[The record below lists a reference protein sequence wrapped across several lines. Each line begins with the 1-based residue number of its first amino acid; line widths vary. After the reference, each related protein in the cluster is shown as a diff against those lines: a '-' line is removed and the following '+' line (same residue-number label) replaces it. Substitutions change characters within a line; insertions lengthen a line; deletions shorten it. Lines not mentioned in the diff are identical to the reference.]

1 MPKEALRREIR
12 RLKQQYTPSQ
22 LEEMS
27 EPIIARLRP
36 LLSDARVIMAYYSLP
51 DEVNTHQFLDDLVAE
66 GKTVLL
72 PKVLDATTMELR
84 RYTGPHDLAPGPF
97 GILEPSGS
105 QYSPSSFLLPPSSF
119 LLPPSS
125 FLFPPSSNT
134 SSIDVAL
141 IPGVAFDALG
151 HRLGRGRGYYDRFL
165 RTMGTVPS
173 VSSAAN
179 FRGTVPGVRPRLI
192 GLCFDFQKLPSVPV
206 DPTDIPVDQVI

>member
-1 MPKEALRREIR
+1 MQSVVKEDLRREIR
-12 RLKQQYTPSQ
+12 RRKQQYTPAQ
-22 LEEMS
+22 LEELS

-36 LLSDARVIMAYYSLP
+36 HLVDARVVMAYYSLP
-51 DEVNTHQFLDDLVAE
+51 DEVNTHQLLDDLVAE

-72 PKVLDATTMELR
+72 PKVLDTTTMELR

-105 QYSPSSFLLPPSSF
+105 KYSHSSLLTPHSSKTPP
-119 LLPPSS
+119 
-125 FLFPPSSNT
+125 
-134 SSIDVAL
+134 IDVAL

-165 RTMGTVPS
+165 RTLGTVPS

-179 FRGTVPGVRPRLI
+179 YRGTVPGVRPRLI
-192 GLCFDFQKLPSVPV
+192 GLCFDFQIVPSVPV
-206 DPTDIPVDQVI
+206 DPTDIPVDHVI

>member
-1 MPKEALRREIR
+1 MQSVVKEDLRREIR
-12 RLKQQYTPSQ
+12 RRKQQYTPSQ
-22 LEEMS
+22 LEELS

-36 LLSDARVIMAYYSLP
+36 LLSDARVVMAYYSLP
-51 DEVNTHQFLDDLVAE
+51 DEVNTHQLIDDLVAE

-72 PKVLDATTMELR
+72 PKVLDTTTMELR
-84 RYTGPHDLAPGPF
+84 LYTGPHDLAPGPF
-97 GILEPSGS
+97 GILEPTGPH
-105 QYSPSSFLLPPSSF
+105 YSPSSLLTPPSSK
-119 LLPPSS
+119 
-125 FLFPPSSNT
+125 T
-134 SSIDVAL
+134 IDVAL

-179 FRGTVPGVRPRLI
+179 YRGTVPSVRPCLL
-192 GLCFDFQKLPSVPV
+192 GLCFDFQKVPSVPV

>member
-1 MPKEALRREIR
+1 MQSVVKEDLRREIR
-12 RLKQQYTPSQ
+12 RRKQQYTPAQ
-22 LEEMS
+22 LEELS

-36 LLSDARVIMAYYSLP
+36 HLVDARVVMAYYSLP
-51 DEVNTHQFLDDLVAE
+51 DEVNTHQLLDDLVAE

-72 PKVLDATTMELR
+72 PKVLDTTTMELR

-105 QYSPSSFLLPPSSF
+105 KYSHSSLLTPHSSKTPP
-119 LLPPSS
+119 
-125 FLFPPSSNT
+125 
-134 SSIDVAL
+134 IDVAL

-165 RTMGTVPS
+165 RTLGTVPS

-179 FRGTVPGVRPRLI
+179 YRGTVPGVRPRLI
-192 GLCFDFQKLPSVPV
+192 GLCFDFQIVPSVPV

>member
-1 MPKEALRREIR
+1 MQSVVKEDLRREIR
-12 RLKQQYTPSQ
+12 RLKQQYTPAL
-22 LEEMS
+22 LEELS

-36 LLSDARVIMAYYSLP
+36 HLVDARVIMAYYSLP
-51 DEVNTHQFLDDLVAE
+51 DEVNTHQLLDDLVAE

-84 RYTGPHDLAPGPF
+84 LYTGPHDLAPGPF
-97 GILEPSGS
+97 GIMEPSGS
-105 QYSPSSFLLPPSSF
+105 QYSPSSFLLPPSSK
-119 LLPPSS
+119 
-125 FLFPPSSNT
+125 T

-165 RTMGTVPS
+165 STMGTVPS
-173 VSSAAN
+173 V
-179 FRGTVPGVRPRLI
+179 RPRLL
-192 GLCFDFQKLPSVPV
+192 GLCFDFQKVPSVPV

>member
-1 MPKEALRREIR
+1 MQSVAKKALRREIR

-22 LEEMS
+22 LEELS

-36 LLSDARVIMAYYSLP
+36 LLSDARVVMAYYSLP
-51 DEVNTHQFLDDLVAE
+51 DEVNTHQLLDDLVAE

-84 RYTGPHDLAPGPF
+84 HYTGPHDLAPGPF
-97 GILEPSGS
+97 GILEPTGS
-105 QYSPSSFLLPPSSF
+105 PFHLS
-119 LLPPSS
+119 
-125 FLFPPSSNT
+125 T
-134 SSIDVAL
+134 SSPFIDVAL

-173 VSSAAN
+173 VSSEAN
-179 FRGTVPGVRPRLI
+179 YRGTVPSVRPRLI
-192 GLCFDFQKLPSVPV
+192 GLCFDFQKVPSVPV
-206 DPTDIPVDQVI
+206 DPTDIPVNQVI

>member
-1 MPKEALRREIR
+1 MQSVVKEDLRREIR
-12 RLKQQYTPSQ
+12 RRKQQYTPSQ
-22 LEEMS
+22 LEELS

-36 LLSDARVIMAYYSLP
+36 LLVDARVILAYYSLP
-51 DEVNTHQFLDDLVAE
+51 DEVNTHQLIDDLVAE

-72 PKVLDATTMELR
+72 PKVLDTTTMELR
-84 RYTGPHDLAPGPF
+84 LYTGPHDLAPGPF
-97 GILEPSGS
+97 GIMEPSGS
-105 QYSPSSFLLPPSSF
+105 QYSPSSFLLPPSSK
-119 LLPPSS
+119 
-125 FLFPPSSNT
+125 T

-179 FRGTVPGVRPRLI
+179 FRGTVPSVRSRLI
-192 GLCFDFQKLPSVPV
+192 GLCFDFQKVPSVPV

>member
-1 MPKEALRREIR
+1 MQSVAKKALRREIR

-22 LEEMS
+22 LEELS

-36 LLSDARVIMAYYSLP
+36 LLSDARVVMAYYSLP
-51 DEVNTHQFLDDLVAE
+51 DEVNTHQLLDDLVAE

-84 RYTGPHDLAPGPF
+84 HYTGPHDLAPGPF
-97 GILEPSGS
+97 GILEPTGS
-105 QYSPSSFLLPPSSF
+105 HYSPSSK
-119 LLPPSS
+119 
-125 FLFPPSSNT
+125 T
-134 SSIDVAL
+134 IDVAL

-173 VSSAAN
+173 VSSEAN
-179 FRGTVPGVRPRLI
+179 DRGTVPSVRPLLI
-192 GLCFDFQKLPSVPV
+192 GLCFDFQKVPSVPV
-206 DPTDIPVDQVI
+206 DPTDIPVNQVI

>member
-1 MPKEALRREIR
+1 MQSVAKKALRREIR

-22 LEEMS
+22 LEELS

-36 LLSDARVIMAYYSLP
+36 LLVDARVILAYYSLP
-51 DEVNTHQFLDDLVAE
+51 DEVNTHQLIDDLVAE

-72 PKVLDATTMELR
+72 PKVLDTTTMELR
-84 RYTGPHDLAPGPF
+84 LYTGPHDLAPGPF
-97 GILEPSGS
+97 GILEPTGS
-105 QYSPSSFLLPPSSF
+105 HYSPSSLLTPPSSK
-119 LLPPSS
+119 
-125 FLFPPSSNT
+125 T
-134 SSIDVAL
+134 IDVAL

-179 FRGTVPGVRPRLI
+179 YRGTVPSVRPCLL
-192 GLCFDFQKLPSVPV
+192 GLCFDFQKVPSVPV
-206 DPTDIPVDQVI
+206 DPTDIPVNQVI